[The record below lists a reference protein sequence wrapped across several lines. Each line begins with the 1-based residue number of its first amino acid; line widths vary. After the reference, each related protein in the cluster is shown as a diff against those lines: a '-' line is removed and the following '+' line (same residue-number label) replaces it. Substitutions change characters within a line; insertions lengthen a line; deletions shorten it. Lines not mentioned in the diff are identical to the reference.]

1 MSVLLDSDLKEGN
14 LKKIPH
20 RESYV
25 LDLESGQQVT
35 LEKLLGKSREECY
48 QLLQEAYRD
57 KLRENPSVYYADA
70 EEKIA
75 VLNPEKI
82 GWYFTETAIVCYLE
96 PYTIALPEEGY
107 VEAELP
113 IEDDRE

>member
-1 MSVLLDSDLKEGN
+1 MCLIS
-14 LKKIPH
+14 
-20 RESYV
+20 
-25 LDLESGQQVT
+25 ESGQQVT
-35 LEKLLGKSREECY
+35 LETLLGKSREECY

-57 KLRENPSVYYADA
+57 KLRENPGVYYADA

-75 VLNPEKI
+75 ALNPEKI

-107 VEAELP
+107 VEASCRLRM
-113 IEDDRE
+113 IVNKILMVRNTHQGKTVRFSGKSL

>member
-1 MSVLLDSDLKEGN
+1 MTE
-14 LKKIPH
+14 
-20 RESYV
+20 
-25 LDLESGQQVT
+25 
-35 LEKLLGKSREECY
+35 
-48 QLLQEAYRD
+48 
-57 KLRENPSVYYADA
+57 DA

-75 VLNPEKI
+75 ALNPEKI